1 MEGGGMV
8 YSQIRYTLHT
18 PSEEWEREVVAF
30 IDAVECDPS
39 LSGRISYRS
48 YKGPDGVSFCH
59 MSGAADAGAL
69 ADLMAKPFF
78 KQYAARVK
86 EVSKSGPEVTQLNLV
101 GGTKI
106 QL

>member
-1 MEGGGMV
+1 MV
-8 YSQIRYTLHT
+8 YSQIRYTLNT
-18 PSEEWEREVVAF
+18 PSELWEQEVMAF
-30 IDAVECDPS
+30 IEAVDSDPS

-48 YKGPDGVSFCH
+48 FKGADGVSFYH

-69 ADLMAKPFF
+69 AELMAKPFF
-78 KQYAARVK
+78 KEYAARVK
-86 EVSKSGPEVTQLNLV
+86 AVSKIGPEVTQLNLV